1 MIKGIAHTGRYLQV
15 TGGSPINP
23 YIPPGGQSA
32 GMVRYNTNMNIM
44 EIYDGQS
51 WKELSTSYASVGL
64 TSEAESLLDWA
75 RNKMAEELKYKALA
89 NEHPAVKIAL
99 ENLERAK
106 QQLDATI
113 ILSKEHDTTTS

>member
-1 MIKGIAHTGRYLQV
+1 MIKGINSTGRYTVVQ
-15 TGGSPINP
+15 GGTSMNP